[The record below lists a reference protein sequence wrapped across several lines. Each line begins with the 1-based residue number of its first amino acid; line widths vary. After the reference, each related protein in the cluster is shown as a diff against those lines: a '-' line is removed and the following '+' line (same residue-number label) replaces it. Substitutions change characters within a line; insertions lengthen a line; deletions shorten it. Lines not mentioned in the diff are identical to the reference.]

1 MNQPNPIQTLV
12 MLLSLAALWGGSY
25 LFIRIAA
32 PEIGV
37 IATTQLRLGIAAL
50 ALLAFALLV
59 RNLPDF
65 RKHWPKFLILGLLN
79 NVIPQLLIVSS
90 VIHLNASL
98 GSILNA
104 TTPLF
109 TALVAAVWIKEAFGW
124 QKALGVVLGIVG
136 VGVLMGFSP
145 IPINDRTI
153 LAVLE
158 ALLAALAYGL
168 AAVYARTA
176 FKGIQPLHTAVG
188 QLCGSSLLVLPIAT
202 TAWPA
207 IAWTPLL
214 LGAVLGLA
222 LLSTAIAY
230 LLYFRL
236 IATAGA
242 TAAASVT
249 FLIPFFSLLWGV
261 VFLGEPLNLGM
272 FAGLGI
278 ILLSVALVLGF
289 FPLRTRG
296 TARA

>member
-1 MNQPNPIQTLV
+1 

-25 LFIRIAA
+25 LFIRVAG
-32 PEIGV
+32 PELGV
-37 IATTQLRLGIAAL
+37 VATTQLRLGLAAL
-50 ALLAFALLV
+50 ALLAFALAV
-59 RNLPDF
+59 GRLPDF
-65 RKHWPKFLILGLLN
+65 RQHWPKFLILGLLN
-79 NVIPQLLIVSS
+79 NVIPQFLIVSS

-109 TALVAAVWIKEAFGW
+109 TALAAAVWLKESFGW
-124 QKALGVVLGIVG
+124 PKALGVVLGIAG
-136 VGVLMGFSP
+136 VGVLVGFSP
-145 IPINDRTI
+145 IPVDDRTF

-168 AAVYARTA
+168 AAVYARVA
-176 FKGIQPLHTAVG
+176 FKDIQPLHTAVG
-188 QLCGSSLLVLPIAT
+188 QLCGSSLLVLPAAV
-202 TAWPA
+202 AWPP
-207 IAWTPLL
+207 ITWTPAV

-222 LLSTAIAY
+222 LLSTAVAY

-249 FLIPFFSLLWGV
+249 FLIPFFSVLWGV

-272 FAGLGI
+272 FAGLGV

-289 FPLRTRG
+289 VPTRSKG
-296 TARA
+296 